1 MADPKTN
8 VVHIDV
14 FEQEPDAEAPN
25 LIAGFDPETDKLQ
38 TVAELAEG
46 RGAGTVDDL
55 LSAELDE
62 EAADDI
68 DAFVNA
74 GS

>member
-1 MADPKTN
+1 MPDPKTN

-14 FEQEPDAEAPN
+14 FAQEPGAEAPN
-25 LIAGFDPETDKLQ
+25 LIAGFDPDTDKLQ
-38 TVAELAEG
+38 TVADLAEAP
-46 RGAGTVDDL
+46 GAGTVNDL

-74 GS
+74 GI